1 MNATEALKR
10 IRKFL
15 EDAGIENPGKEAE
28 LIVSHCLGKD
38 RLVLYRDNPMIP
50 EDVNIRINEFSERR
64 IKREPLQYI
73 IGYTE
78 FHGLKIKVG
87 QGVLIPRP
95 ETELLAEEAIKVLR
109 GQKLPHHPPLNKGG
123 QRGGRTSSFIPS
135 SSFNILDLC
144 TGTGCIALSL
154 AKEFPDAFVY
164 GADISELAITYAKQN
179 MELNGINNVAF
190 LKGNLFEPVE
200 KNLRSQ
206 NSNLKFALIVS
217 NPPYIKSGDI
227 KNLQPEIK
235 DWEPVEALSGGE
247 EGLDY
252 YRKIIP
258 ESKNYLDDCGHLMLE
273 LGIDQSVAL
282 KHIAEDAGFRNT
294 IFVKDYAGI
303 ERIMII
309 KKEQ

>member
-1 MNATEALKR
+1 MNAAEALKR
-10 IRKFL
+10 TGKFL

-28 LIVSHCLGKD
+28 LIVSHCFGID

-73 IGYTE
+73 LGYTE
-78 FHGLKIKVG
+78 FYGLKIKVG
-87 QGVLIPRP
+87 QGVLVPRP

-109 GQKLPHHPPLNKGG
+109 GQKAEGG
-123 QRGGRTSSFIPS
+123 GITDSSFIPS

-154 AKEFPDAFVY
+154 AREFTDASVY
-164 GADISELAITYAKQN
+164 GTDTSEIAITYAKQN
-179 MELNGINNVAF
+179 AELNGIKKIAF
-190 LKGNLFEPVE
+190 LRGNLFEPIE
-200 KNLRSQ
+200 KDLRSQ
-206 NSNLKFALIVS
+206 NSNLKFAMIIS

-235 DWEPVEALSGGE
+235 DWEPGEALSGGE
-247 EGLDY
+247 DGLDY

-258 ESKNYLDDCGHLMLE
+258 ESKNYLNDCGHLMLE
-273 LGIDQSVAL
+273 LGIGQSVAL
-282 KHIAEDAGFRNT
+282 KNIAEDAGFRNIT
-294 IFVKDYAGI
+294 VIKDYAGI